1 MATVCQRCA
10 PYVHFMTED
19 QSEEPNVPGLHDVL
33 ADAREVVLHW
43 REAYAHLRVVPSDG
57 AEAKGLRTE
66 MQLLRDEYARLIEEA
81 RHFGRER
88 VERAPIS
95 EPTPLRGLRER
106 DA

>member
-1 MATVCQRCA
+1 MPSFR
-10 PYVHFMTED
+10 
-19 QSEEPNVPGLHDVL
+19 DVL

-43 REAYAHLRVVPSDG
+43 REAYAHLRAVPSDG

-81 RHFGRER
+81 RHYARER
-88 VERAPIS
+88 SQGASITDLHP
-95 EPTPLRGLRER
+95 PLGFPET